1 MVTGPQIG
9 IWIYALDRGVSTR
22 LTTDGSSQYATW
34 SADGQELIYRGTRAG
49 SRDLF
54 RKRAA
59 GTDPEQR
66 LTTDDW
72 SETPWSVSADGSQA
86 AFVRQGAAGK
96 GSDIWMLSLAAGH
109 QARPLVQDGF
119 NNAKPRF
126 SRAGQWLAYVSD
138 QSGRPEIYVQ
148 AAAAQG
154 TRWQISSGGGTD
166 PVWSGDGRELFY
178 RQGQRIM
185 SVQMAGS
192 TEFRAGPPRA
202 LFEGDY
208 TFTELTTDFDVQ
220 PDGQHFV
227 MLRGARPD
235 PPVTHIALLVN
246 WLTEL
251 DNRLAK
257 AR

>member
-1 MVTGPQIG
+1 
-9 IWIYALDRGVSTR
+9 
-22 LTTDGSSQYATW
+22 
-34 SADGQELIYRGTRAG
+34 
-49 SRDLF
+49 
-54 RKRAA
+54 
-59 GTDPEQR
+59 
-66 LTTDDW
+66 
-72 SETPWSVSADGSQA
+72 
-86 AFVRQGAAGK
+86 
-96 GSDIWMLSLAAGH
+96 MLSLAAGH

-126 SRAGQWLAYVSD
+126 SRAGQWLAFVSD

-154 TRWQISSGGGTD
+154 ARWQISSGGGTD